1 MRQTFDPGQ
10 IVAVAAAVPAA
21 VCILDQYGH
30 VIAANERADNLF
42 GHSIIGQPFFMF
54 LRSPAVHEAF
64 RLVLVED
71 DAQAKAR
78 NQSHAPA
85 GITFEVTFARLG
97 SDQGGLPL
105 VLALCTDVTRE
116 ENIERMRSD
125 FVANASHELRTPLT
139 TLSGFIDTMQGAAAK
154 DEKARGEFL
163 KVMRAQADR
172 MSRLIDDLLSLS
184 RIEIDEHVAPSETV
198 DVASVVGQA
207 RSLLQT
213 LADDAGCKLSVT
225 LPSRMLIKG
234 DSLQLGQVFYNLIEN
249 ALKYSG
255 RGKEV
260 EVTGAIERNEI
271 VVRVKDNGPGIAA
284 HHVPR
289 LTERFYRANVQ
300 DSRTRGGTG
309 LGLAIVKHIVSRHRG
324 RLLIES
330 KVGQGST
337 FSIRLP
343 ALN

>member
-1 MRQTFDPGQ
+1 MQQIFDPGQ

-21 VCILDQYGH
+21 VCILDQHGH
-30 VIAANERADNLF
+30 VIAANDRADTLF
-42 GHSIIGQPFFMF
+42 GHSIIGQPLFMF
-54 LRSPAVHEAF
+54 LRNPAVREAF
-64 RLVLVED
+64 RTVLLGQ
-71 DAQAKAR
+71 DAQAMAR
-78 NQSHAPA
+78 NENRAPA
-85 GITFEVTFARLG
+85 GITLDVTFARLG
-97 SDQGGLPL
+97 SDQAGQPL
-105 VLALCTDVTRE
+105 VLALCVDVTRE
-116 ENIERMRSD
+116 ENVERMRSD

-184 RIEIDEHVAPSETV
+184 RIEIDEHVVPNETV
-198 DVASVVGQA
+198 DVGNVVGQA

-213 LADDAGCKLSVT
+213 LADDTGCRLVIS
-225 LPSRMLIKG
+225 LPAKMFVRG

-260 EVTGAIERNEI
+260 VVTGAIEKNQI
-271 VVRVKDNGPGIAA
+271 VVHVKDDGPGIAA

-309 LGLAIVKHIVSRHRG
+309 LGLAIAKHIVSRHRG
-324 RLLIES
+324 RLMIDSEL
-330 KVGQGST
+330 GRGST
-337 FSIRLP
+337 FSVCLP
-343 ALN
+343 ISN

>member
-1 MRQTFDPGQ
+1 MQQNFDPGQ
-10 IVAVAAAVPAA
+10 VVAVAAAVPAA
-21 VCILDQYGH
+21 VCILDQHGH
-30 VIAANERADNLF
+30 VVATNDRADTMF

-64 RLVLVED
+64 RLVLQDEE
-71 DAQAKAR
+71 AQAKAR

-85 GITFEVTFARLG
+85 GITLDVTFARLG
-97 SDQGGLPL
+97 GDQEGWPL
-105 VLALCTDVTRE
+105 LLAFCTDVTRE
-116 ENIERMRSD
+116 ENVERMRSD

-154 DEKARGEFL
+154 DEKARTEFL

-172 MSRLIDDLLSLS
+172 MSRLIDELLSLS
-184 RIEIDEHVAPSETV
+184 RIEVDEHVAPHETV
-198 DVASVVGQA
+198 NLSNVVHQA
-207 RSLLQT
+207 RSLLQS
-213 LADDAGCKLSVT
+213 LADDAGCT
-225 LPSRMLIKG
+225 LTIDLPPAMMVKG
-234 DSLQLGQVFYNLIEN
+234 DAGQLGQVIYNLIEN

-255 RGKEV
+255 HGKEV
-260 EVTGAIERNEI
+260 VVTGVIEKKQVI
-271 VVRVKDNGPGIAA
+271 VRVKDNGPGIAA

-330 KVGQGST
+330 EVGQGST
-337 FSIRLP
+337 FSVSLHT
-343 ALN
+343 LN